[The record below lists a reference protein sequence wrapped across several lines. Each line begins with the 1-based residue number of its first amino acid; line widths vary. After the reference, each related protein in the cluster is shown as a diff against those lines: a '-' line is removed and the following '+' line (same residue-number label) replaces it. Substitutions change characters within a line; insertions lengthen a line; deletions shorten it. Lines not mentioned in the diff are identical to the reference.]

1 MRRYTPILGWFIL
14 LPLCGM
20 GGEPG
25 HVELTA
31 LTKALHDGL
40 SKPDAELDLG
50 VTALLVSKEEFP
62 QTDITALT
70 KQLDAL
76 AERFAAKL
84 KLAGTATGKLD
95 ALRALLYDE
104 EKFELPKKDDASA
117 FLLSEVLR
125 HKRGNCLGLSVLC
138 LALAERTRLPLHGVP
153 VPSRLSGPG
162 HLIVRYDDGTTRLN
176 FDPTERG
183 TAHDDGHYKKLF
195 SLRDE
200 DVKGGYILGNS
211 KPRDVVNLLLVNL
224 GGARIEE
231 GRAKEAVALLKKAVE
246 LKPNYAPAHNNLG
259 MAWLALDDPMS
270 AEAAFRQSIQLDTAY
285 VAPRLGLGECALRRG
300 EIAKAEEE
308 IMTAEALEP
317 DNLQARSLMANVHLA
332 RGEHRAAVTA
342 LKAVVETTPDDVRAR
357 CNLGTALRLDGDFPS
372 AEQQY
377 RAALGLRPE
386 HADAHYGLGEAL
398 RAVAKLNE
406 ARQAFADA
414 LKFES
419 GHARTRLA
427 LAQIA
432 RQGKDLRTAMGQYEK
447 ILQDQPAHLDALEG
461 LLEILLQQKNVKEAE
476 RRIGAATIERPDSV
490 AVKLLMGDALL
501 KTGNAQAALAHF
513 QAILP
518 KLGEDQRA
526 PILQRLAVCKGKLG
540 DHRGA
545 LETAQLVLKRN
556 PKDVPALRV
565 AAAACEGMRNAS
577 QASAF
582 YKKVLDLMPEDPQ
595 ATQALKRLAAR

>member
-1 MRRYTPILGWFIL
+1 MRRFAAMLGWLI
-14 LPLCGM
+14 LPLCAL
-20 GGEPG
+20 GGEPAR
-25 HVELTA
+25 VELPA
-31 LTKALHDGL
+31 LTKALHGHL
-40 SKPDAELDLG
+40 AKPDAEIDLG

-62 QTDITALT
+62 QTDVAALS

-84 KLAGTATGKLD
+84 KLSGTASGKLD
-95 ALRALLYDE
+95 ALRALLFEE
-104 EKFELPKKDDASA
+104 EKFELPKRDDASA

-125 HKRGNCLGLSVLC
+125 NKRGNCLGLSVLC

-162 HLIVRYDDGTTRLN
+162 HLLVRYDDGTTRLN

-183 TAHDDGHYKKLF
+183 AAHDDGHYKKLF
-195 SLRDE
+195 KLRDE
-200 DVKGGYILGNS
+200 DVKGGYILGNAT
-211 KPRDVVNLLLVNL
+211 PRDVANLLLVNL
-224 GGARIEE
+224 GGARVEE

-259 MAWLALDDPMS
+259 AAWLALDDSLS
-270 AEAAFRQSIQLDTAY
+270 AEAAFRQSSQLDAAF
-285 VAPRLGLGECALRRG
+285 VAPRLGLSECALRRG

-342 LKAVVETTPDDVRAR
+342 LKAVVEATPDDVRAR
-357 CNLGTALRLDGDFPS
+357 CNLGTACRLGGDFPA

-386 HADAHYGLGEAL
+386 HSDAYYGLGETL
-398 RAVAKLNE
+398 RAVAKLDE
-406 ARQAFADA
+406 AHQAFADA
-414 LKFES
+414 LKFDPA
-419 GHARTRLA
+419 HAPTRLA

-432 RQGKDLRTAMGQYEK
+432 RQGKDLRSATAQYEK
-447 ILQDQPAHLDALEG
+447 ILNAQPAHLEALEG
-461 LLEILLQQKNVKEAE
+461 LLEVLLLQKNVKEAE
-476 RRIGAATIERPDSV
+476 RRLGDATLAHPDSV
-490 AVKLLMGDALL
+490 AVKMILGDALL
-501 KTGNAQAALAHF
+501 KTGNAQAAQAHF

-518 KLGEDQRA
+518 KIAEDKRA
-526 PILQRLAVCKGKLG
+526 PVLQRLAVCKGKLG

-545 LETAQLVLKRN
+545 LETAQLVLKN
-556 PKDVPALRV
+556 NAKDVPALRV
-565 AAAACEGMRNAS
+565 AAAACEGLRNAP
-577 QASAF
+577 QASAY
-582 YKKVLDLMPEDPQ
+582 YKKVLELLPEDPQ
-595 ATQALKRLAAR
+595 ALQALKRLAAR